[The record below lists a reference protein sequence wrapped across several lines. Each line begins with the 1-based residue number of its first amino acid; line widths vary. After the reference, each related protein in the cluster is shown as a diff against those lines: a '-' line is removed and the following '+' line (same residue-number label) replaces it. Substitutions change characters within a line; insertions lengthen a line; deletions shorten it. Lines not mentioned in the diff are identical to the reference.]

1 MGKNFRTISE
11 EDKEAWL
18 VYDPQKVEMYRGDL
32 LHPQREREREA
43 HRKTNKQM
51 AY

>member
-1 MGKNFRTISE
+1 
-11 EDKEAWL
+11 
-18 VYDPQKVEMYRGDL
+18 VEMYRGDL

-51 AY
+51 AYWKLYFHI